1 MFWLL
6 LAGCLHRDLAPN
18 VAMTLARIAVDE
30 QRGWGHEPEAA
41 FSLDQANVAPGIVAP
56 LASAAVA
63 ANCCVAPTAIE
74 APLGAM
80 VTDAT
85 TGGGGG
91 APLSLQ
97 LPNVLVAAAAHD
109 PSD

>member
-1 MFWLL
+1 M
-6 LAGCLHRDLAPN
+6 LADPAATPVTRPLALT
-18 VAMTLARIAVDE
+18 VAT
-30 QRGWGHEPEAA
+30 AA